1 MINNLTIRAAES
13 YVSPLVEV
21 IEVTV
26 EQGIAASSGSTEGFP
41 EDGTNPW

>member
-1 MINNLTIRAAES
+1 MKKTITIRAAES

-21 IEVTV
+21 IEVAV

>member
-1 MINNLTIRAAES
+1 MKKITAIRTAES
-13 YVSPLVEV
+13 YVSPVVEV
-21 IEVTV
+21 IEVAV

>member
-1 MINNLTIRAAES
+1 MKKTITIRTAES

-21 IEVTV
+21 IEVSV
-26 EQGIAASSGSTEGFP
+26 EQGIAASSGSTEGYP